1 MNNTTTLEQSVI
13 KEVASLFGDID
24 ALKQMLSL
32 ARKLK
37 REKRT
42 KVIEQADADDCI
54 SKEEIIDILNLA
66 DQLKYELKHNIPHP
80 HLKGKTL
87 GMIFQ
92 KASTRTRVSFETGM
106 YQLGGYPLFL
116 SANDLQIGRGEPVQD
131 TARVLSRYLDGIM
144 IRTFEQKAVMV
155 KLMAD

>member
-42 KVIEQADADDCI
+42 KVIEQADADDGI
-54 SKEEIIDILNLA
+54 SKEEIID
-66 DQLKYELKHNIPHP
+66 
-80 HLKGKTL
+80 
-87 GMIFQ
+87 
-92 KASTRTRVSFETGM
+92 
-106 YQLGGYPLFL
+106 
-116 SANDLQIGRGEPVQD
+116 DLREGLRE
-131 TARVLSRYLDGIM
+131 
-144 IRTFEQKAVMV
+144 V
-155 KLMAD
+155 KLVSQGKVNLQTWEEFKHELHC

>member
-42 KVIEQADADDCI
+42 KVIEQADADDSI
-54 SKEEIIDILNLA
+54 SKEDIID
-66 DQLKYELKHNIPHP
+66 
-80 HLKGKTL
+80 
-87 GMIFQ
+87 
-92 KASTRTRVSFETGM
+92 
-106 YQLGGYPLFL
+106 
-116 SANDLQIGRGEPVQD
+116 DLREGLRE
-131 TARVLSRYLDGIM
+131 
-144 IRTFEQKAVMV
+144 V
-155 KLMAD
+155 KLASQGKVNLQTWEEFKHELHC

>member
-42 KVIEQADADDCI
+42 KVIEQADADDFI
-54 SKEEIIDILNLA
+54 SKEEIID
-66 DQLKYELKHNIPHP
+66 
-80 HLKGKTL
+80 
-87 GMIFQ
+87 
-92 KASTRTRVSFETGM
+92 
-106 YQLGGYPLFL
+106 
-116 SANDLQIGRGEPVQD
+116 DLREGLRE
-131 TARVLSRYLDGIM
+131 
-144 IRTFEQKAVMV
+144 V
-155 KLMAD
+155 KLASQGKVNLQTWEEFKHELHC

>member
-54 SKEEIIDILNLA
+54 IKEEIID
-66 DQLKYELKHNIPHP
+66 
-80 HLKGKTL
+80 
-87 GMIFQ
+87 
-92 KASTRTRVSFETGM
+92 
-106 YQLGGYPLFL
+106 
-116 SANDLQIGRGEPVQD
+116 DLREGLLE
-131 TARVLSRYLDGIM
+131 
-144 IRTFEQKAVMV
+144 V
-155 KLMAD
+155 KLASQGKVNLQTWEEFKHELHC

>member
-54 SKEEIIDILNLA
+54 SKEEIIDDLREAFI
-66 DQLKYELKHNIPHP
+66 ELKE
-80 HLKGKTL
+80 
-87 GMIFQ
+87 
-92 KASTRTRVSFETGM
+92 VE
-106 YQLGGYPLFL
+106 
-116 SANDLQIGRGEPVQD
+116 RGQAVARPVE
-131 TARVLSRYLDGIM
+131 ALINEL
-144 IRTFEQKAVMV
+144 
-155 KLMAD
+155 

>member
-37 REKRT
+37 REQRT

-54 SKEEIIDILNLA
+54 SKEEIIDDLREAFI
-66 DQLKYELKHNIPHP
+66 ELK
-80 HLKGKTL
+80 K
-87 GMIFQ
+87 
-92 KASTRTRVSFETGM
+92 VE
-106 YQLGGYPLFL
+106 
-116 SANDLQIGRGEPVQD
+116 RGQAVARPVE
-131 TARVLSRYLDGIM
+131 ALINEL
-144 IRTFEQKAVMV
+144 
-155 KLMAD
+155 

>member
-42 KVIEQADADDCI
+42 KVID
-54 SKEEIIDILNLA
+54 
-66 DQLKYELKHNIPHP
+66 
-80 HLKGKTL
+80 
-87 GMIFQ
+87 
-92 KASTRTRVSFETGM
+92 
-106 YQLGGYPLFL
+106 LFL
-116 SANDLQIGRGEPVQD
+116 L
-131 TARVLSRYLDGIM
+131 
-144 IRTFEQKAVMV
+144 V
-155 KLMAD
+155 K

>member
-42 KVIEQADADDCI
+42 KVIEQADADDWI
-54 SKEEIIDILNLA
+54 SKEEIID
-66 DQLKYELKHNIPHP
+66 
-80 HLKGKTL
+80 
-87 GMIFQ
+87 
-92 KASTRTRVSFETGM
+92 
-106 YQLGGYPLFL
+106 
-116 SANDLQIGRGEPVQD
+116 DLREGLRE
-131 TARVLSRYLDGIM
+131 
-144 IRTFEQKAVMV
+144 V
-155 KLMAD
+155 KLASQGKVNLQTWEEFKHELHC

>member
-54 SKEEIIDILNLA
+54 IKEEIID
-66 DQLKYELKHNIPHP
+66 
-80 HLKGKTL
+80 
-87 GMIFQ
+87 
-92 KASTRTRVSFETGM
+92 
-106 YQLGGYPLFL
+106 
-116 SANDLQIGRGEPVQD
+116 DLREGLRE
-131 TARVLSRYLDGIM
+131 
-144 IRTFEQKAVMV
+144 V
-155 KLMAD
+155 KLASQGKVNLQTWEEFKHELHC

>member
-37 REKRT
+37 REKKT

-54 SKEEIIDILNLA
+54 SKEEIIDDLREAFI
-66 DQLKYELKHNIPHP
+66 ELK
-80 HLKGKTL
+80 K
-87 GMIFQ
+87 
-92 KASTRTRVSFETGM
+92 VE
-106 YQLGGYPLFL
+106 
-116 SANDLQIGRGEPVQD
+116 RGQAVARPVE
-131 TARVLSRYLDGIM
+131 ALINEL
-144 IRTFEQKAVMV
+144 
-155 KLMAD
+155 

>member
-54 SKEEIIDILNLA
+54 SKEEIIDDLREAFI
-66 DQLKYELKHNIPHP
+66 ELK
-80 HLKGKTL
+80 K
-87 GMIFQ
+87 
-92 KASTRTRVSFETGM
+92 VE
-106 YQLGGYPLFL
+106 
-116 SANDLQIGRGEPVQD
+116 RGQAVARPVE
-131 TARVLSRYLDGIM
+131 ALINEL
-144 IRTFEQKAVMV
+144 
-155 KLMAD
+155 

>member
-42 KVIEQADADDCI
+42 KVIEQADADDGI
-54 SKEEIIDILNLA
+54 SKEEIID
-66 DQLKYELKHNIPHP
+66 
-80 HLKGKTL
+80 
-87 GMIFQ
+87 
-92 KASTRTRVSFETGM
+92 
-106 YQLGGYPLFL
+106 
-116 SANDLQIGRGEPVQD
+116 DLREGLRE
-131 TARVLSRYLDGIM
+131 
-144 IRTFEQKAVMV
+144 V
-155 KLMAD
+155 KLASQGKVNLQTWEEFKHELHC

>member
-54 SKEEIIDILNLA
+54 SKEEIID
-66 DQLKYELKHNIPHP
+66 
-80 HLKGKTL
+80 
-87 GMIFQ
+87 
-92 KASTRTRVSFETGM
+92 
-106 YQLGGYPLFL
+106 
-116 SANDLQIGRGEPVQD
+116 DLREGLRE
-131 TARVLSRYLDGIM
+131 
-144 IRTFEQKAVMV
+144 V
-155 KLMAD
+155 KLASQGKVNLQTWEKFKHELHC

>member
-42 KVIEQADADDCI
+42 KAIEQADADDCI
-54 SKEEIIDILNLA
+54 SKEEIID
-66 DQLKYELKHNIPHP
+66 
-80 HLKGKTL
+80 
-87 GMIFQ
+87 
-92 KASTRTRVSFETGM
+92 
-106 YQLGGYPLFL
+106 
-116 SANDLQIGRGEPVQD
+116 DLREGLRE
-131 TARVLSRYLDGIM
+131 
-144 IRTFEQKAVMV
+144 V
-155 KLMAD
+155 KLASQGKVNLQTWEEFKHELHC